1 MNPIEALQA
10 IGAPAGDL
18 AVNPIAAPETPG
30 TQFIDLVSDGVQQ
43 VDDRVTHAQDMVRA
57 FAVDSSIPIHQVTI
71 ALEEARLAVE
81 LALQVRSRVVEG
93 YRDLM
98 NTQL

>member
-1 MNPIEALQA
+1 MNPLEAIQA
-10 IGAPAGDL
+10 VGATASDIAVTPVATPETSAARFGDL
-18 AVNPIAAPETPG
+18 I
-30 TQFIDLVSDGVQQ
+30 SDGVQH

-57 FAVDSSIPIHQVTI
+57 FAVDESIPVHQVTI

-81 LALQVRSRVVEG
+81 LALQIRSRVVEG